1 MYVLAYCNYCLGGG
15 NYWFLKTL
23 FIIII
28 INTLGEIISQR
39 FKKPLIVDVIYYIFI
54 FVILRLLVKV
64 LPENIIQIVDF
75 DHINSF
81 NYLAFCIGTICRKS
95 DIANNVLENKNIFT
109 VSILIFTG
117 LFYCSMKGYNEHL
130 FWLIPWGLLPL
141 SGIICCWQLFR
152 FRFTDGKVIKA
163 FQYLGKHT
171 LEIYI
176 LHFYFAIKF
185 PYIGLFIRNL
195 IQTDVAYN
203 ITTALNIQLILSI
216 IVSVIICVLC
226 ITTFNVFRI
235 SNLVSLIIFGRKNK

>member
-1 MYVLAYCNYCLGGG
+1 M
-15 NYWFLKTL
+15 
-23 FIIII
+23 
-28 INTLGEIISQR
+28 
-39 FKKPLIVDVIYYIFI
+39 
-54 FVILRLLVKV
+54 KV
-64 LPENIIQIVDF
+64 LPENIIQFVDF
-75 DHINSF
+75 DHLNSF

-95 DIANNVLENKNIFT
+95 DIANSILENKNIFT
-109 VSILIFTG
+109 VSIIVFTG
-117 LFYCSMKGYNEHL
+117 LIFCGMKGYNNYL

-163 FQYLGKHT
+163 FQYLGKHS

>member
-1 MYVLAYCNYCLGGG
+1 MGGG

-64 LPENIIQIVDF
+64 LPENIIQFVDF
-75 DHINSF
+75 DHLNSF

-117 LFYCSMKGYNEHL
+117 LFYCGMKGY
-130 FWLIPWGLLPL
+130 
-141 SGIICCWQLFR
+141 
-152 FRFTDGKVIKA
+152 
-163 FQYLGKHT
+163 
-171 LEIYI
+171 
-176 LHFYFAIKF
+176 
-185 PYIGLFIRNL
+185 
-195 IQTDVAYN
+195 
-203 ITTALNIQLILSI
+203 
-216 IVSVIICVLC
+216 
-226 ITTFNVFRI
+226 
-235 SNLVSLIIFGRKNK
+235 FG